1 MIENSWVFPVVQSIH
16 LVGIALLVGSI
27 VIVDLRRLGYA
38 LASHSASEVTQRF
51 VRWRRIGLALMF
63 TTGPVLFIS
72 NIPRY
77 TQNPAF
83 IFKMAVL
90 MVALIV
96 SRFERESKLG
106 AILSIA
112 LWTTVVL
119 GGRAIA
125 DFDI

>member
-1 MIENSWVFPVVQSIH
+1 MIENSLVFPVVQSIH

-27 VIVDLRRLGYA
+27 IIVDLRRLGYA
-38 LASHSASEVTQRF
+38 LPSHSLSEVGQQF
-51 VRWRRIGLALMF
+51 ALWRRRGLIIMF
-63 TTGPVLFIS
+63 TTGPILFIS

-83 IFKMAVL
+83 LFKMAVL
-90 MVALIV
+90 LIALIFSGFEKQ
-96 SRFERESKLG
+96 SRLS